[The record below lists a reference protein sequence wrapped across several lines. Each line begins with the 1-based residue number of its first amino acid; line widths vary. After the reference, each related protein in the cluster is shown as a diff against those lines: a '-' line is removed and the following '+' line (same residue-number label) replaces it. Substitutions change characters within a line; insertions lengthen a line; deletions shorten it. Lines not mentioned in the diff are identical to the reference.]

1 MIQIRL
7 MKSLRKI
14 IKEGREPIYLQLEN
28 GPFLIDLVA
37 KYLKP
42 IDYDS
47 YAKLAYSI
55 EPLSEKEKER
65 MKKMGEE
72 CLETIKEVVELIK
85 SDKEIM
91 AWIEKIKVH
100 EWVRV
105 VEGNPKIDREVEW

>member
-42 IDYDS
+42 IYDS

-72 CLETIKEVVELIK
+72 CLETIKEVVESIK
-85 SDKEIM
+85 SDREIM
-91 AWIEKIKVH
+91 ELIERIKEH

-105 VEGNPKIDREVEW
+105 VEGG

>member
-65 MKKMGEE
+65 MEKMEEVE
-72 CLETIKEVVELIK
+72 CLETIKEVVESIK

-91 AWIEKIKVH
+91 ELIERIKEH
-100 EWVRV
+100 EWVKV
-105 VEGNPKIDREVEW
+105 TGE